1 MTKSRGILPPK
12 EFWTDAEK
20 DIVRKLYPSTKNSEI
35 VKVLGRHTEKSIWG
49 IAKKLGVKKSE
60 EYMRSMGGYLDG
72 HRGAQKRFAPGH
84 VPWTKGKKLPGRTSS
99 TSFVKGQ
106 RPANWMPLG
115 AHKLN
120 TDGYLVR
127 KVREGNNGGLN
138 WEVVHRL
145 VWKQAKG
152 AIPARHMI
160 VFKAGQKTTVLEE
173 ITIDK
178 LECISRE
185 ENARRNNQWAKD
197 PEMMKLHV
205 LKGHITR
212 QVNRIQK
219 ASDQHV

>member
-20 DIVRKLYPSTKNSEI
+20 DIVRNLYPNTKNSEI
-35 VKVLGRHTEKSIWG
+35 VKVLERHTEKSIYG
-49 IAKKLGVKKSE
+49 MAKKLGVKKSA
-60 EYMRSMGGYLDG
+60 EYLRLMGGYLDG
-72 HRGAQKRFAPGH
+72 HRGFQKRFAPGH
-84 VPWTKGKKLPGRTSS
+84 VPWIKGKKLPGRTSS

-127 KVREGNNGGLN
+127 KIREGNNGGLN
-138 WEVVHRL
+138 WEAVHRL
-145 VWKQAKG
+145 VWKQANG
-152 AIPARHMI
+152 DIPARHMI
-160 VFKAGQKTTVLEE
+160 VFKAGMKTTVLEE
-173 ITIDK
+173 ITADK

-185 ENARRNNQWAKD
+185 ENARRNNHWAKD